1 MIKSNYSRDIFL
13 PQLVI
18 MTHTV
23 SSVSSLTL
31 SGPIRRRVFQTEPI
45 VEENNDR
52 TSRLFFWYHWL
63 PASLLVWYE
72 PKLYTICMWML
83 IKTFVRTEQ
92 LVEDSCYSELQS
104 SSLVKWSPTH
114 SWGLAYLFL
123 NRHNSTPVLIK
134 YIVSQPI
141 IYVR

>member
-1 MIKSNYSRDIFL
+1 MIKSNYSGDIFQ

-52 TSRLFFWYHWL
+52 TSRLFF
-63 PASLLVWYE
+63 
-72 PKLYTICMWML
+72 
-83 IKTFVRTEQ
+83 
-92 LVEDSCYSELQS
+92 
-104 SSLVKWSPTH
+104 
-114 SWGLAYLFL
+114 
-123 NRHNSTPVLIK
+123 
-134 YIVSQPI
+134 
-141 IYVR
+141 